1 MRSNDS
7 KAPPLRPQRTALD
20 WIRYSGASLVLTANP
35 LHWRWTPLITTVN
48 QDGWQG
54 PNERHMRV
62 TWLMLT
68 LRIWI
73 DDGAW

>member
-7 KAPPLRPQRTALD
+7 KTPPPRPQRTALD
-20 WIRYSGASLVLTANP
+20 WVRYSGASLVVTVNP
-35 LHWRWTPLITTVN
+35 LHWRWMPRITTR
-48 QDGWQG
+48 DTDAWQG
-54 PNERHMRV
+54 PNERHFYLS
-62 TWLMLT
+62 WLMLT